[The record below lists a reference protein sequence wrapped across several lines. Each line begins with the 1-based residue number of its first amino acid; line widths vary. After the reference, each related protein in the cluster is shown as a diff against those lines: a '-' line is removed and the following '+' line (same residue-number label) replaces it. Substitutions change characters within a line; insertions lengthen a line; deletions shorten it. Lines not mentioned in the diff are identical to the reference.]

1 MAIDTPLSI
10 WIAFNIFVVC
20 MLVLDLL
27 VFHRNAHVVK
37 VKEALLFSAFWI
49 ALALAFNVVVW
60 WWQGSEVAL
69 QFLTGY
75 LIEKSLSVDNLFVFL
90 LIFSYFAVP
99 AIYQHRVLF
108 WGVLGALVMRFVFI
122 IAGAALIAR
131 FHWLIYVFGAFLIF
145 TGLRMARKG
154 EDEIHPEKNPVV
166 NFVRRL
172 MPVTPNYHGGR
183 FFIRDMGRLMA
194 TPLLIV
200 LVMVETTDVLF
211 ALDSIPAIFAVT
223 TDPFIVYTSNVFAIL
238 GLRSLF
244 FALAGVMVLFHYLKF
259 GLAAVLTFIG
269 AKMVLID
276 FVHIPIGVSLL
287 VIAAILVISVV
298 ASLVWPQSTEEAT
311 TEQAG
316 HSISDLEP
324 SGTEAQQG

>member
-1 MAIDTPLSI
+1 MATSPWI
-10 WIAFNIFVVC
+10 WVAFNVFVIG
-20 MLVLDLL
+20 MLALDLL

-49 ALALAFNVVVW
+49 ALALAFNAVVW
-60 WWQGSEVAL
+60 WWQGAEVAL

-99 AIYQHRVLF
+99 AKYQHRVLF
-108 WGVLGALVMRFVFI
+108 WGVLGALVMRFAFI
-122 IAGAALIAR
+122 VAGAALIER

-145 TGLRMARKG
+145 TGLRMARKDD
-154 EDEIHPEKNPVV
+154 EEIHPEKNPVV
-166 NFVRRL
+166 NFVRRAL
-172 MPVTPNYHGGR
+172 PVTPSYQGGR
-183 FFIRDMGRLMA
+183 FFVRDMGRLMA

-223 TDPFIVYTSNVFAIL
+223 TDPFIVYSSNVFAIL

-244 FALAGVMVLFHYLKF
+244 FALAGVMGLFHYLKY
-259 GLAAVLTFIG
+259 GLSMVLSFIG
-269 AKMVLID
+269 AKMVLTDII
-276 FVHIPIGVSLL
+276 HIPIGVSLL
-287 VIAAILVISVV
+287 VIAGILVVSVV
-298 ASLVWPQSTEEAT
+298 ASLIWPEANEETAQVAT
-311 TEQAG
+311 DSSRTP
-316 HSISDLEP
+316 SP
-324 SGTEAQQG
+324 SGRGTG

>member
-1 MAIDTPLSI
+1 MDTPLWI

-20 MLVLDLL
+20 MLALDLL

-99 AIYQHRVLF
+99 AKYQHRVLF

-172 MPVTPNYHGGR
+172 LPVTPNYHGGR

-244 FALAGVMVLFHYLKF
+244 FALAGVMVLFHYLKY

-298 ASLVWPQSTEEAT
+298 ASLVWPQSTEKAT
-311 TEQAG
+311 TEEAG
-316 HSISDLEP
+316 HPISDLEP
-324 SGTEAQQG
+324 RGTEAQ

>member
-1 MAIDTPLSI
+1 MDTSLPI

-20 MLVLDLL
+20 MLALDLL
-27 VFHRNAHVVK
+27 VFHRHAHVVK

-49 ALALAFNVVVW
+49 ALALAFNVVIW

-69 QFLTGY
+69 QFFTGY
-75 LIEKSLSVDNLFVFL
+75 LIEKSLSIDNLFVFL

-99 AIYQHRVLF
+99 PIYQHRVLF

-122 IAGAALIAR
+122 VAGAALLAR
-131 FHWLIYVFGAFLIF
+131 FHWLIYVFGVFLIF

-154 EDEIHPEKNPVV
+154 DEEIHPEKNPVV

-172 MPVTPNYHGGR
+172 MPVTPDYQGGR

-194 TPLLIV
+194 TPLFIV
-200 LVMVETTDVLF
+200 LVMVETTDVIF
-211 ALDSIPAIFAVT
+211 ALDSIPAIFAIT

-244 FALAGVMVLFHYLKF
+244 FALAGVMVMFHYLKL
-259 GLAAVLTFIG
+259 GLSAVLTFIG
-269 AKMVLID
+269 AKMVLAD
-276 FVHIPIGVSLL
+276 FLHIPIGISLL
-287 VIAAILVISVV
+287 IIAGILIASVV
-298 ASLVWPQSTEEAT
+298 ASLIWPQNTDDTAEVAAEPGGSA
-311 TEQAG
+311 
-316 HSISDLEP
+316 SDLEHSSAEIP
-324 SGTEAQQG
+324 

>member
-1 MAIDTPLSI
+1 MDTSLPI

-20 MLVLDLL
+20 MLALDLL
-27 VFHRNAHVVK
+27 VFHRHAHVVK

-49 ALALAFNVVVW
+49 ALALAFNVVIW

-69 QFLTGY
+69 QFFTGY
-75 LIEKSLSVDNLFVFL
+75 LIEKSLSIDNLFVFL

-99 AIYQHRVLF
+99 SIYQHRVLF

-122 IAGAALIAR
+122 VAGAALLAR
-131 FHWLIYVFGAFLIF
+131 FHWLIYVFGVFLIF

-154 EDEIHPEKNPVV
+154 DEEIHPEKNPVV

-172 MPVTPNYHGGR
+172 MPVTPDYQGGR

-194 TPLLIV
+194 TPLFIV
-200 LVMVETTDVLF
+200 LVMVETTDVIF
-211 ALDSIPAIFAVT
+211 ALDSIPAIFAIT

-244 FALAGVMVLFHYLKF
+244 FALAGVMVMFHYLKL
-259 GLAAVLTFIG
+259 GLSAVLTFIG
-269 AKMVLID
+269 AKMVLAD
-276 FVHIPIGVSLL
+276 FLHIPIGISLL
-287 VIAAILVISVV
+287 IIAGILIASVV
-298 ASLVWPQSTEEAT
+298 ASLIWPQNTDDTAEVAAEPGGSA
-311 TEQAG
+311 
-316 HSISDLEP
+316 SDLEHSSAEIP
-324 SGTEAQQG
+324 

>member
-1 MAIDTPLSI
+1 MDTSLPI

-20 MLVLDLL
+20 MLALDLL
-27 VFHRNAHVVK
+27 VFHRHAHVVK

-49 ALALAFNVVVW
+49 ALALAFNVVIW

-69 QFLTGY
+69 QFFTGY
-75 LIEKSLSVDNLFVFL
+75 LIEKSLSIDNLFVFL

-99 AIYQHRVLF
+99 PIYQHRVLF

-122 IAGAALIAR
+122 VAGAALLAR
-131 FHWLIYVFGAFLIF
+131 FHWLIYVFGVFLIF

-154 EDEIHPEKNPVV
+154 DEEIHPEKNPVV

-172 MPVTPNYHGGR
+172 MPVTPDYQGGR

-194 TPLLIV
+194 TPLFIV
-200 LVMVETTDVLF
+200 LVMVETTDVIF
-211 ALDSIPAIFAVT
+211 ALDSIPAIFAIT

-244 FALAGVMVLFHYLKF
+244 FALAGVMVMFHYLKL
-259 GLAAVLTFIG
+259 GLSAVLTFIG
-269 AKMVLID
+269 AKMVLVD
-276 FVHIPIGVSLL
+276 FLHIPIGISLL
-287 VIAAILVISVV
+287 VIAGILIASVV
-298 ASLVWPQSTEEAT
+298 ASLIWPQNTDDTAEVAAEPGGSA
-311 TEQAG
+311 
-316 HSISDLEP
+316 SDLEHSSAEIP
-324 SGTEAQQG
+324 

>member
-1 MAIDTPLSI
+1 MDTSLPI

-20 MLVLDLL
+20 MLALDLL
-27 VFHRNAHVVK
+27 VFHRHAHVVK

-49 ALALAFNVVVW
+49 ALALAFNVVIW

-69 QFLTGY
+69 QFFTGY
-75 LIEKSLSVDNLFVFL
+75 LIEKSLSIDNLFVFL

-99 AIYQHRVLF
+99 SIYQHRVLF

-122 IAGAALIAR
+122 VAGAALLAR
-131 FHWLIYVFGAFLIF
+131 FHWLIYVFGVFLIF

-154 EDEIHPEKNPVV
+154 DEEIHPEKNPVV

-172 MPVTPNYHGGR
+172 MPVTPDYQGGR

-194 TPLLIV
+194 TPLFIV
-200 LVMVETTDVLF
+200 LVMVETTDVIF
-211 ALDSIPAIFAVT
+211 ALDSIPAIFAIT

-244 FALAGVMVLFHYLKF
+244 FALAGVMVMFHYLKL
-259 GLAAVLTFIG
+259 GLSAVLTFIG
-269 AKMVLID
+269 AKMVLVD
-276 FVHIPIGVSLL
+276 FLHIPIGISLL
-287 VIAAILVISVV
+287 IIAGILIASVV
-298 ASLVWPQSTEEAT
+298 ASLIWPQNTDDTAEVAAEPGGSA
-311 TEQAG
+311 
-316 HSISDLEP
+316 SDLEHSSAEIP
-324 SGTEAQQG
+324 